1 MPRTLILALGVLC
14 VFGVVAAI
22 MLRLMPGPLKDSD
35 YLVAGSVATVVALLV
50 LFLGLRSPDTFYKKR
65 RKQ

>member
-14 VFGVVAAI
+14 VFVVVAAI
-22 MLRLMPGPLKDSD
+22 LLRLMPGPLKDTD

-50 LFLGLRSPDTFYKKR
+50 LFLGLRSPGAFYKKR

>member
-14 VFGVVAAI
+14 VFAVVAAI
-22 MLRLMPGPLKDSD
+22 MLRLMAGPLQDTD

-50 LFLGLRSPDTFYKKR
+50 LFLGLRSPDAFYKKR